1 MSGDITPGYGAMLA
15 EARQAKGLSIQ
26 DVADKLKL
34 TARQIEAMEAEDAQR
49 LPAPVYLRGFIRN
62 YARLVELPYERLPAV
77 DSSAVPT
84 ETITAHSEEVRF
96 NASPV
101 KRWLLLPLA
110 AFVLFLALVAVLYA
124 WLSQGEEAYVEH
136 PPAEVA
142 QSPVTQSPVDQP
154 APTPLTLVPGTVPDG
169 AAVPGPSTAP
179 GLDST
184 IPSPALPPVPTAAPV
199 VPAVP
204 PLPSA
209 PVPPPAQAS
218 VPAVKPDPG
227 HVVQLVADQTDAW
240 IEVVSGDDKR
250 YTRLLRVGEQL
261 TLRGAAPF
269 RLVVGN
275 AATVR
280 LTYDGRP
287 IDLKPYTGDK
297 VARLTL
303 E

>member
-1 MSGDITPGYGAMLA
+1 MSGEITPGYGAMLA
-15 EARQAKGLSIQ
+15 EARQAKGLTTQ
-26 DVADKLKL
+26 EVADKLKL
-34 TARQIEAMEAEDAQR
+34 TTRQIEALEAEDVQR
-49 LPAPVYLRGFIRN
+49 LPAPTFVRGWIRN
-62 YARLVELPYERLPAV
+62 YARLVELPVERLPAAEATAAP
-77 DSSAVPT
+77 S

-101 KRWLLLPLA
+101 KRWLLLPFA
-110 AFVLFLALVAVLYA
+110 AFLLFLILVAVLYA

-136 PPAEVA
+136 PPAELA
-142 QSPVTQSPVDQP
+142 QPV
-154 APTPLTLVPGTVPDG
+154 PTPLPLAPAPVPQA
-169 AAVPGPSTAP
+169 AAVPDTSMTPD
-179 GLDST
+179 L
-184 IPSPALPPVPTAAPV
+184 LPPVP
-199 VPAVP
+199 P
-204 PLPSA
+204 PTL
-209 PVPPPAQAS
+209 PPAQTPAPVTPGVPGTAALPPAPVAAPAPPAS
-218 VPAVKPDPG
+218 PASGPAVKPEPG